1 MLQIVEYV
9 IIFLVDVLIIAVA
22 TYFATRYLNE
32 KFRNEQ
38 QNKADN
44 SLLVA
49 KEQTRAI
56 ELEAK
61 DKALKLMQEAEAE
74 VAPTWRAK
82 MTVCRNAVS
91 NSTIAWKKT
100 NSASKF

>member
-74 VAPTWRAK
+74 VVRRRSDLAREDDRLQK
-82 MTVCRNAVS
+82 RRV
-91 NSTIAWKKT
+91 
-100 NSASKF
+100 